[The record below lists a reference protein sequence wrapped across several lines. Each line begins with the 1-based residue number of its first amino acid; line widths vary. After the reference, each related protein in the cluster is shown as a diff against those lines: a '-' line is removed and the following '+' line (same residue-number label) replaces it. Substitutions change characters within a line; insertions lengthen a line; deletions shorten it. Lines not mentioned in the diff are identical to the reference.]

1 MNINDL
7 ELFILVA
14 EQGSFAKAAESLNTR
29 RALVSR
35 RIAELE
41 KQLGAPLFTR
51 TTRVMTLTSSGEL
64 YLEQVAPLLKQ
75 LKNASFIFKNRYN
88 EIQGRV
94 RIGLLPFVDKMLD
107 NKIASFVHAYPQVQL
122 DIMVISGGYKEIH
135 RLDLD
140 MVIDVNQQHDSQFM
154 TQSLLSFERK
164 IYASPSYLEKSS
176 VIETVNDL
184 QYQSLLG
191 FRNTNGLVEDKWTFQ
206 QTSITANHKVI
217 CTDYNSLYN
226 LCLGGAG
233 ITLLPQTIANE
244 AIENEQLVNVLPEL
258 SAGFTDLNLI
268 YPHEAH
274 FSNAAKVFIEH
285 LTRPL
290 K

>member
-41 KQLGAPLFTR
+41 KQLGASLFTR
-51 TTRVMTLTSSGEL
+51 TTRAMSLTPSGEL

-75 LKNASFIFKNRYN
+75 LKNASFVFKNRYN
-88 EIQGRV
+88 EVQGRV
-94 RIGLLPFVDKMLD
+94 RIGLLPFADKMLD
-107 NKIASFVHAYPQVQL
+107 QQIASFVHSYPQVQL
-122 DIMVISGGYKEIH
+122 DITVITGGFKDIA
-135 RLDLD
+135 RLGLDL
-140 MVIDVNQQHDSQFM
+140 VIDINQPHDSQF
-154 TQSLLSFERK
+154 TSKTLLNFERK

-176 VIETVNDL
+176 VIETLEDL
-184 QYQSLLG
+184 QYQSSLG
-191 FRNTNGLVEDKWTFQ
+191 FRGANGLVEEKWNFQ
-206 QTSITANHKVI
+206 QATITAHHKVI
-217 CTDYNSLYN
+217 CSDYNTLYN

-233 ITLLPQTIANE
+233 ITLLPEIIVHKAV
-244 AIENEQLVNVLPEL
+244 ENKLLVNVLPEL
-258 SAGFTDLNLI
+258 SAGFSGLNLI
-268 YPHEAH
+268 YPYDANLSHAT
-274 FSNAAKVFIEH
+274 KVLIEH
-285 LTRPL
+285 LTTV

>member
-64 YLEQVAPLLKQ
+64 YLEQVAPLIKQ

-88 EIQGRV
+88 EIQGRI

-107 NKIASFVHAYPQVQL
+107 KQIARFVHAYPQVQL
-122 DIMVISGGYKEIH
+122 DIRVISGGYKDIH

-140 MVIDVNQQHDSQFM
+140 MVVDVNQQHDNQFISQL
-154 TQSLLSFERK
+154 LLSFERK

-176 VIETVNDL
+176 VIETIDDL

-191 FRNTNGLVEDKWTFQ
+191 FRSTNGLIEDKWTFQ
-206 QTSITANHKVI
+206 QTSTAANHKVI
-217 CTDYNSLYN
+217 CSDYNSLYN

-233 ITLLPQTIANE
+233 ITLLPQTIVSE
-244 AIENEQLVNVLPEL
+244 AIENKQLVNVLPEL
-258 SAGFTDLNLI
+258 SAGLTDLTLI
-268 YPHEAH
+268 YPHDALL
-274 FSNAAKVFIEH
+274 SNAAKVFIEQ
-285 LTRPL
+285 LTRPV